1 MNKEVSQ
8 IIKDRS
14 FKYDIGEYFAL
25 FLTLAALIPVALLG
39 FGFLIKGSWPNE
51 ILFGLLVSP
60 GITTSVIRSIVRF
73 KKLNKFK
80 AVRTGLSEQENF
92 KLLVLVM
99 KSLEPKEVDND
110 YRNKFLSI
118 KLSKNGLST
127 WLSLIALENEILIN
141 ERANI
146 HYLFWKN
153 GFDKE
158 IVELILDKIN
168 QKI

>member
-1 MNKEVSQ
+1 MNQEVSQ

-14 FKYDIGEYFAL
+14 FKYDRGDYFAL
-25 FLTLAALIPVALLG
+25 FFTLLASIPIAFLG
-39 FGFLIKGSWPNE
+39 VWFLIEGSWPNE
-51 ILFGLLVSP
+51 TFFGLLV
-60 GITTSVIRSIVRF
+60 GLGMTALVIRSIIRF
-73 KKLNKFK
+73 KKLNKFQSL
-80 AVRTGLSEQENF
+80 RTELSQQENF
-92 KLLVLVM
+92 EFLVLVM
-99 KSLEPKEVDND
+99 KSLDVKEVDND

-118 KLSKNGLST
+118 KLSKHYMPT
-127 WLSLIALENEILIN
+127 WISLIALENEILIN

-168 QKI
+168 QKM